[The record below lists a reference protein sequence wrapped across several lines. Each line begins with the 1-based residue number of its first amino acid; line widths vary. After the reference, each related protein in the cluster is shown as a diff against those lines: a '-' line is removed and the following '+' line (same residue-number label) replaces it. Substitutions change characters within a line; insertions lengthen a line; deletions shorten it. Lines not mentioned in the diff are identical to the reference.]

1 MAEDKKFI
9 DPFFEQ
15 DLEKGI
21 QPISYDDVISFLE
34 VILKKGVTH
43 SIIEELE
50 EVTEYIIKL
59 EKLLEENKIA
69 FDDKELKRL
78 HFDYESE
85 IKKKKQWFLLYFAGK
100 IVKRE
105 GP

>member
-1 MAEDKKFI
+1 MQKDLI

-15 DLEKGI
+15 DLEEGI
-21 QPISYDDVISFLE
+21 KPIKYDDVLHFLE

-43 SIIEELE
+43 PIVEELE
-50 EVTEYIIKL
+50 DIAEYIIML
-59 EKLLEENKIA
+59 EKLLEENSIA
-69 FDDKELKRL
+69 FDDEELKRVK
-78 HFDYESE
+78 FDYESE
-85 IKKKKQWFLLYFAGK
+85 IKDKKQWLLLYFAGR